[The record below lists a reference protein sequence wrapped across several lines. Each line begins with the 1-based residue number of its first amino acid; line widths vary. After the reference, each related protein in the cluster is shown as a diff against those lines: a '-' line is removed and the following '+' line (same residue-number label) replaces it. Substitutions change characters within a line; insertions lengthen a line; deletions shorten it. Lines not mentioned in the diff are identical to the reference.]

1 MPVEAA
7 LTGVP
12 VLLVAAHPDDETLGA
27 GGILPRLEARA
38 VVHVT
43 DGAPRDPGDAAR
55 AAGCQTRE
63 DYAAARRR
71 ELDAA
76 LRLAGISNGRL
87 RPLDAV
93 DREAWLSMAGLARRI
108 AGLIEELRPGV
119 VLTHPYEGGHP
130 DHDST
135 AFAVH
140 AACALVASPP
150 AIYEFTSYHA
160 REGVLETGRFLPGGD
175 EGEAIALCPEECARK
190 LRMIECFTSQLHFI
204 SQFPVE
210 AERFRRGPAYDFGR
224 PPHAGALLY
233 EIFGWRP
240 TGVEW
245 RGAAMHAAG
254 ELGVPG
260 TL

>member
-7 LTGVP
+7 LTGAP

-27 GGILPRLEARA
+27 GGILPRLDARA

-43 DGAPRDPGDAAR
+43 DGAPRDPGDA
-55 AAGCQTRE
+55 RE
-63 DYAAARRR
+63 EYAAARRR

-87 RPLDAV
+87 RQFDAV
-93 DREAWLSMAGLARRI
+93 DREAWLSMADLARRI
-108 AGLIEELRPGV
+108 AEIIEELRPGV

-140 AACALVASPP
+140 AACALASSPP

-160 REGVLETGRFLPGGD
+160 REGALETGRFLPGGD
-175 EGEAIALCPEECARK
+175 EGEVIALCPEERARK

-204 SQFPVE
+204 SQFPVD
-210 AERFRRGPAYDFGR
+210 AERFRRAPAYDFGR
-224 PPHAGALLY
+224 APHAGALLY

-245 RGAAMHAAG
+245 RRAAMEAAG